1 MNAQIDWHA
10 RSQALKMPTAVVIDG
25 KPGAAQSGK
34 TYEVISPSTGRA
46 VARLPDCGAPD
57 VDRAV
62 AAARKSFEAGV
73 WANLAPRDRKKCLKK
88 LAELID
94 AHRDELALM
103 DSMTMG
109 MPIAIASGYCVQWAV
124 NCFEWYGE
132 AIDKIYDEVAP
143 TDRGVFATITRE
155 PVGVVAA
162 VLPWNWP
169 TGLLGWKVPPALATG
184 NSVILKPDEQTSLS
198 ALRIAEL
205 ALEAGI
211 PPGVFNVIT
220 GGPAV
225 GEAIG
230 RHMDIDVVGFTGSTE
245 VGKLFLKYSAE
256 SNMKPVWTECGGKS
270 PNILFADAPNLQEAA
285 QESALAIFLNT
296 GQICAAGSR
305 LIVEES
311 VKEQVMEVIA
321 AVGRSL
327 KPSDPL
333 KADTMLGPIAK
344 ASQLE
349 RVMSYIAIGRKEGA
363 HLRIGGGRANEAS
376 GGYFVEPTVFDRVDN
391 TMRIA
396 QEEIFG
402 PVACLIPFD
411 DEADAVAKANDV
423 QYGLSSYVWS
433 ENLGRAHRV
442 AAAIEAG
449 MCFVNSQNVR
459 DLRQPFGGTKASGTG
474 REGGTW
480 SYEVFLEPK
489 NVCVSLGSHHIP
501 HWGAAR

>member
-1 MNAQIDWHA
+1 MNEQIDWHA
-10 RSQALKMPTAVVIDG
+10 RSKSLRMPTGIVIDG
-25 KPGAAQSGK
+25 TTGPAQSGK
-34 TYEVISPSTGRA
+34 TYEVINPSTGRI
-46 VARLPDCGAPD
+46 VTRLPDCGPAD

-62 AAARKSFEAGV
+62 AAARRSFESGV
-73 WANLAPRDRKKCLKK
+73 WANLAPRDRKKRLQK

-103 DSMTMG
+103 DSITMG
-109 MPIAIASGYCVQWAV
+109 MPISIAAGYCVQWAI

-184 NSVILKPDEQTSLS
+184 NSVVLKPDEQTSLS

-205 ALEAGI
+205 ALEVGI
-211 PPGVFNVIT
+211 PPGVFNVVT

-245 VGKLFLKYSAE
+245 VGKLFLKYSSE
-256 SNMKPVWTECGGKS
+256 SNMKPVWVECGGKS
-270 PNILFADAPNLQEAA
+270 PNIVFADAPNLQEAA

-311 VKEQVMEVIA
+311 VKDQVIEIIT
-321 AVGRSL
+321 AVGKSL
-327 KPSDPL
+327 TPSDPL

-349 RVMSYIAIGRKEGA
+349 RVMSYISIGRQEGA
-363 HLRIGGGRANEAS
+363 QLRIGGVRANEGS
-376 GGYFVEPTVFDRVDN
+376 GGYYVEPTVFDRVEN

-402 PVACLIPFD
+402 PVLSTITFKTAEEAIALANRTTYGLASAIWTRDLSKAHKLSRAIRAGSVAVNCYA
-411 DEADAVAKANDV
+411 ADAHDV
-423 QYGLSSYVWS
+423 TV
-433 ENLGRAHRV
+433 
-442 AAAIEAG
+442 
-449 MCFVNSQNVR
+449 
-459 DLRQPFGGTKASGTG
+459 PFGGYKQSGFG
-474 REGGTW
+474 RDKSLHALDKYVQLKTTW
-480 SYEVFLEPK
+480 MKL
-489 NVCVSLGSHHIP
+489 
-501 HWGAAR
+501 

>member
-10 RSQALKMPTAVVIDG
+10 RAQALKLPSQVLIDG
-25 KPGAAQSGK
+25 KFGSAQSGK
-34 TYEVISPSTGRA
+34 TYEVVSPSTGRV
-46 VARLPDCGAPD
+46 VAKLPDCAVAD

-62 AAARKSFEAGV
+62 AAARRSFESGV
-73 WANLAPRDRKKCLKK
+73 WSNLAPRDRKKHLKK
-88 LAELID
+88 LAELIES
-94 AHRDELALM
+94 HRDELALL
-103 DSMTMG
+103 DSITMG
-109 MPIAIASGYCVQWAV
+109 MPISIAAGYCVQWAI

-132 AIDKIYDEVAP
+132 AIDKLYDEIAP
-143 TDRGVFATITRE
+143 TDRGVFASITRE

-184 NSVILKPDEQTSLS
+184 NSVVLKPDEQTSLS

-211 PPGVFNVIT
+211 PPGVFNVVT

-245 VGKLFLKYSAE
+245 VGKLFLRYSSE

-270 PNILFADAPNLQEAA
+270 PNIVFADAPNLAEAA

-311 VKEQVMEVIA
+311 VKDQVLEIVS
-321 AVGRSL
+321 AVGKSL
-327 KPSDPL
+327 KQSDPL

-349 RVMSYIAIGRKEGA
+349 RVLSYISIGREEGA
-363 HLRIGGGRANEAS
+363 QLRLGGLRANEAS
-376 GGYFVEPTVFDRVDN
+376 GGFYVEPTVFDRVDN
-391 TMRIA
+391 SMRIA

-402 PVACLIPFD
+402 PVLSTITFKTPEEAVALANQTTYGLASAIWTRDLSKAHKVSRAIRAGSVAVNCYA
-411 DEADAVAKANDV
+411 ADAHDV
-423 QYGLSSYVWS
+423 TV
-433 ENLGRAHRV
+433 
-442 AAAIEAG
+442 
-449 MCFVNSQNVR
+449 
-459 DLRQPFGGTKASGTG
+459 PFGGYKQSGFG
-474 REGGTW
+474 RDKSLHALDKYVQLKTTW
-480 SYEVFLEPK
+480 MKL
-489 NVCVSLGSHHIP
+489 
-501 HWGAAR
+501 

>member
-10 RSQALKMPTAVVIDG
+10 RAQTLKLPTQIVVDG
-25 KPGAAQSGK
+25 KLGAAQSGK
-34 TYEVISPSTGRA
+34 TYEVVNPSTGRA
-46 VARLPDCGAPD
+46 VARLPDCGAAD

-62 AAARKSFEAGV
+62 AAARRSFESGV

-88 LAELID
+88 LAELIE
-94 AHRDELALM
+94 AHRDELALL

-109 MPIAIASGYCVQWAV
+109 MPISIAAGYCVQWAI

-132 AIDKIYDEVAP
+132 AIDKLYDEVAP

-184 NSVILKPDEQTSLS
+184 NSVVLKPDEQTSLS
-198 ALRIAEL
+198 ALRIAAL

-211 PPGVFNVIT
+211 PPGVFNVVT
-220 GGPAV
+220 GGPTV

-245 VGKLFLKYSAE
+245 VGKLFLRYSAE

-270 PNILFADAPNLQEAA
+270 PNIVFADAPNLAEAA

-311 VKEQVMEVIA
+311 VKDQVLEIIS
-321 AVGRSL
+321 AVGKSL
-327 KPSDPL
+327 TPSDPL
-333 KADTMLGPIAK
+333 KAETMLGPIAK

-349 RVMSYIAIGRKEGA
+349 RVLSYIAIGRQEGA
-363 HLRIGGGRANEAS
+363 QLRLGGGRANESS

-391 TMRIA
+391 SMRIA

-402 PVACLIPFD
+402 PVLSTIAFKTTEEAIALANKTTYGLASAIWTRDLSKAHKVARAIRAGSVAVNCYA
-411 DEADAVAKANDV
+411 ADAHDV
-423 QYGLSSYVWS
+423 TV
-433 ENLGRAHRV
+433 
-442 AAAIEAG
+442 
-449 MCFVNSQNVR
+449 
-459 DLRQPFGGTKASGTG
+459 PFGGYKQSGFG
-474 REGGTW
+474 RDKSLHALDKYVQLKTTW
-480 SYEVFLEPK
+480 MKL
-489 NVCVSLGSHHIP
+489 
-501 HWGAAR
+501 

>member
-10 RSQALKMPTAVVIDG
+10 RSQALKMPTEIVIDG
-25 KPGAAQSGK
+25 KRSAAQSGK
-34 TYEVISPSTGRA
+34 TYEVVSPGTGRV
-46 VARLPDCGAPD
+46 VAKLPDCGPAD

-103 DSMTMG
+103 DSVTMG
-109 MPIAIASGYCVQWAV
+109 MPISIASGYCVQWAV

-132 AIDKIYDEVAP
+132 AIDKLYDEVAP
-143 TDRGVFATITRE
+143 TERGVFATITRE

-184 NSVILKPDEQTSLS
+184 NSVVLKPDEQTSLS

-211 PPGVFNVIT
+211 PPGVFNVVT

-230 RHMDIDVVGFTGSTE
+230 RHVDIDVVGFTGSTE

-256 SNMKPVWTECGGKS
+256 SNMKPVWVECGGKS

-321 AVGRSL
+321 AVGKSL

-333 KADTMLGPIAK
+333 KAETMLGPIAK

-363 HLRIGGGRANEAS
+363 QLRIGGARVNEAS

-402 PVACLIPFD
+402 PVLSTITFKTAEEAIALANKSTYGLASAIWTRDLSKAHKLARAIRAGSVCVNCYA
-411 DEADAVAKANDV
+411 ADAHDV
-423 QYGLSSYVWS
+423 TV
-433 ENLGRAHRV
+433 
-442 AAAIEAG
+442 
-449 MCFVNSQNVR
+449 
-459 DLRQPFGGTKASGTG
+459 PFGGYKQSGFG
-474 REGGTW
+474 RDKSLHALDKYVQLKTTW
-480 SYEVFLEPK
+480 MKL
-489 NVCVSLGSHHIP
+489 
-501 HWGAAR
+501 

>member
-1 MNAQIDWHA
+1 MNAVIDWHA
-10 RSQALKMPTAVVIDG
+10 RSQSLKLPTEILIDG
-25 KPGAAQSGK
+25 KFCGAQSGK
-34 TYEVISPSTGRA
+34 TYEVVNPATGRA
-46 VARLPDCGAPD
+46 VARLPDCGAAD

-62 AAARKSFEAGV
+62 AAARRSFESGV
-73 WANLAPRDRKKCLKK
+73 WSGLAPRERKKVLKK
-88 LAELID
+88 LSELID
-94 AHRDELALM
+94 AHREELALM
-103 DSMTMG
+103 DSISMG

-155 PVGVVAA
+155 PVGVVGA

-184 NSVILKPDEQTSLS
+184 NSVVLKPDEQTSLS
-198 ALRIAEL
+198 ALKIAAL
-205 ALEAGI
+205 ALEAGL
-211 PPGVFNVIT
+211 PPGVFNVVT
-220 GGPAV
+220 GGPVV

-245 VGKLFLKYSAE
+245 VGKLFLKYAAE

-270 PNILFADAPNLQEAA
+270 PNIVFADAPNLQEAA

-311 VKEQVMEVIA
+311 VKDQVLEIIS
-321 AVGRSL
+321 AVGQSL

-333 KADTMLGPIAK
+333 RGDTMLGPIAK

-349 RVMSYIAIGRKEGA
+349 RVMSYIAIGAKEGA
-363 HLRIGGGRANEAS
+363 KLRIGGSRVNEAS
-376 GGYFVEPTVFDRVDN
+376 GGFFVEPTVFDRVDN
-391 TMRIA
+391 SMRIA

-402 PVACLIPFD
+402 PVLSTISFRSVEEAIALANKTTYGLASAVWTGSLSKAHKVSRAIRAGAVSVNCYA
-411 DEADAVAKANDV
+411 ADAHDV
-423 QYGLSSYVWS
+423 TV
-433 ENLGRAHRV
+433 
-442 AAAIEAG
+442 
-449 MCFVNSQNVR
+449 
-459 DLRQPFGGTKASGTG
+459 PFGGYKQSGFG
-474 REGGTW
+474 RDKSLHALDKYVQLKTTW
-480 SYEVFLEPK
+480 MKL
-489 NVCVSLGSHHIP
+489 
-501 HWGAAR
+501 

>member
-10 RSQALKMPTAVVIDG
+10 RSQALKMPTEIVIDG
-25 KPGAAQSGK
+25 KRSAAQSGK
-34 TYEVISPSTGRA
+34 TYEVVNPGTGRV
-46 VARLPDCGAPD
+46 VATLPDCGPAD

-88 LAELID
+88 LADLID

-103 DSMTMG
+103 DSVTMG
-109 MPIAIASGYCVQWAV
+109 MPISIASGYCVQWAI

-132 AIDKIYDEVAP
+132 AIDKLYGEVAP
-143 TDRGVFATITRE
+143 TDRGVLATITRE

-184 NSVILKPDEQTSLS
+184 NSVVLKPDEQTSLS

-245 VGKLFLKYSAE
+245 VGKLFLKYSSE
-256 SNMKPVWTECGGKS
+256 SNMKPVWVECGGKS
-270 PNILFADAPNLQEAA
+270 PNILFADAPDLQEAA

-296 GQICAAGSR
+296 GQICAAASR

-311 VKEQVMEVIA
+311 VKDQVIEIIS
-321 AVGRSL
+321 AVGKSL

-349 RVMSYIAIGRKEGA
+349 RVMSYIALGCKEGA
-363 HLRIGGGRANEAS
+363 QLKIGGTRTNEGS
-376 GGYFVEPTVFDRVDN
+376 GGYFVDPTVFDRVDN
-391 TMRIA
+391 SMRIA

-402 PVACLIPFD
+402 PVLSTITFKTAE
-411 DEADAVAKANDV
+411 EAIALANKTT
-423 QYGLSSYVWS
+423 YGLSS
-433 ENLGRAHRV
+433 
-442 AAAIEAG
+442 AIWT
-449 MCFVNSQNVR
+449 R
-459 DLRQPFGGTKASGTG
+459 DLSKAHKLARAIRAGSVAVNCYAADAHDVTVPFGGYKQSGFG
-474 REGGTW
+474 RDKSLHALDKYVQLKTTW
-480 SYEVFLEPK
+480 IKL
-489 NVCVSLGSHHIP
+489 
-501 HWGAAR
+501 

>member
-10 RSQALKMPTAVVIDG
+10 RAQALKLPNQVLIDG
-25 KPGAAQSGK
+25 KAGPAQSGK
-34 TYEVISPSTGRA
+34 TYEVVSPSTGRV
-46 VARLPDCGAPD
+46 VARLPDCAVAD

-62 AAARKSFEAGV
+62 AAARRSFESGV
-73 WANLAPRDRKKCLKK
+73 WANLAPRDRKKHLKK
-88 LAELID
+88 LAELIES
-94 AHRDELALM
+94 HRDELALL

-109 MPIAIASGYCVQWAV
+109 MPISIAAGYCVQWAI

-184 NSVILKPDEQTSLS
+184 NSVVLKPDEQTSLS

-211 PPGVFNVIT
+211 PPGVFNVVT

-230 RHMDIDVVGFTGSTE
+230 RHLDIDVVGFTGSTE
-245 VGKLFLKYSAE
+245 VGKLFLRYSSE

-270 PNILFADAPNLQEAA
+270 PNIVFADAPNLEEAA

-311 VKEQVMEVIA
+311 VKDKVLEIVS
-321 AVGRSL
+321 AVGKSL

-349 RVMSYIAIGRKEGA
+349 RVLSYISIGRQEGA
-363 HLRIGGGRANEAS
+363 NLRLGGARTNESS
-376 GGYFVEPTVFDRVDN
+376 GGFFVEPTVFDRVDN
-391 TMRIA
+391 SMRIA

-402 PVACLIPFD
+402 PVLSTITFKTPEEAVAIANQTTYGLASAIWTRDLSKAHKVSRAIRAGAVSVNCYA
-411 DEADAVAKANDV
+411 ADAHDV
-423 QYGLSSYVWS
+423 TV
-433 ENLGRAHRV
+433 
-442 AAAIEAG
+442 
-449 MCFVNSQNVR
+449 
-459 DLRQPFGGTKASGTG
+459 PFGGYKQSGFG
-474 REGGTW
+474 RDKSLHALDKYVQLKTTW
-480 SYEVFLEPK
+480 MKL
-489 NVCVSLGSHHIP
+489 
-501 HWGAAR
+501 

>member
-10 RSQALKMPTAVVIDG
+10 RSQALKMPTEIVIDG
-25 KPGAAQSGK
+25 KRSAAQSGK
-34 TYEVISPSTGRA
+34 TYEVVNPGTGRV
-46 VARLPDCGAPD
+46 VATLPDCGPAD

-88 LAELID
+88 LADLID

-103 DSMTMG
+103 DSVTMG
-109 MPIAIASGYCVQWAV
+109 MPISIASGYCVQWAI

-132 AIDKIYDEVAP
+132 AIDKLYGEVAP
-143 TDRGVFATITRE
+143 TDRGVLATITRE

-184 NSVILKPDEQTSLS
+184 NSVVLKPDEQTSLS

-245 VGKLFLKYSAE
+245 VGKLFLKYSSE
-256 SNMKPVWTECGGKS
+256 SNMKPVWVECGGKS

-296 GQICAAGSR
+296 GQICAAASR

-311 VKEQVMEVIA
+311 VKDQVIEIIS
-321 AVGRSL
+321 AVGKSL

-349 RVMSYIAIGRKEGA
+349 RVMSYIALGRKEGA
-363 HLRIGGGRANEAS
+363 QLKIGGTRTNEGS
-376 GGYFVEPTVFDRVDN
+376 GGYFVDPTVFDRVDN
-391 TMRIA
+391 SMRIA

-402 PVACLIPFD
+402 PVLSTITFKTAE
-411 DEADAVAKANDV
+411 EAIALANKTT
-423 QYGLSSYVWS
+423 YGLSS
-433 ENLGRAHRV
+433 
-442 AAAIEAG
+442 AIWT
-449 MCFVNSQNVR
+449 R
-459 DLRQPFGGTKASGTG
+459 DLSKAHKLARAIRAGSVAVNCYSADAHDVTVPFGGYKQSGFG
-474 REGGTW
+474 RDKSLHALDKYVQLKTTW
-480 SYEVFLEPK
+480 IKL
-489 NVCVSLGSHHIP
+489 
-501 HWGAAR
+501 

>member
-10 RSQALKMPTAVVIDG
+10 RSQALKMPTEIVIDG
-25 KPGAAQSGK
+25 KLCAAQSGK
-34 TYEVISPSTGRA
+34 TYDVVSPSNGRV
-46 VARLPDCGAPD
+46 VAKLPDCGPAD

-88 LAELID
+88 LAELIE
-94 AHRDELALM
+94 AHRDEIALM
-103 DSMTMG
+103 DSITMG
-109 MPIAIASGYCVQWAV
+109 MPIAIASGYCVQWAI

-132 AIDKIYDEVAP
+132 VIDKIYDEVAP
-143 TDRGVFATITRE
+143 TDRAVFATITRE
-155 PVGVVAA
+155 PVGVVGA

-169 TGLLGWKVPPALATG
+169 AGLLGWKVPPALAMG
-184 NSVILKPDEQTSLS
+184 NSVVLKPDEQTSLS
-198 ALRIAEL
+198 ALRIAAL

-211 PPGVFNVIT
+211 PPGVFNVVT

-230 RHMDIDVVGFTGSTE
+230 RHMDVDVVGFTGSTE

-311 VKEQVMEVIA
+311 VKEQVIEIIT
-321 AVGRSL
+321 AVGNSL

-349 RVMSYIAIGRKEGA
+349 RVMSYIAIGRQEGA
-363 HLRIGGGRANEAS
+363 RLKIGGARVNEAS
-376 GGYFVEPTVFDRVDN
+376 GGYFVEPTVFDLVDN

-402 PVACLIPFD
+402 PVLSTITFKTPE
-411 DEADAVAKANDV
+411 EAITLANKTT
-423 QYGLSSYVWS
+423 YGLSS
-433 ENLGRAHRV
+433 
-442 AAAIEAG
+442 AIWT
-449 MCFVNSQNVR
+449 R
-459 DLRQPFGGTKASGTG
+459 DLSKAHKLSRAIRAGSVSVNCYAADAHDVTVPFGGYKQSGFG
-474 REGGTW
+474 RDKSLHALDKYVQLKTTW
-480 SYEVFLEPK
+480 IKL
-489 NVCVSLGSHHIP
+489 
-501 HWGAAR
+501 